1 MLSAERALER
11 ARIEDGLELDAD
23 VAAVAPAAN
32 RGHDL
37 LAARTTAVQPGA
49 HRMATA
55 HLPTTAKV
63 GLRTQGFT
71 ADRGQAALAFETDGS
86 ARPQGGLSDEPACPP
101 KALHAEISVSA
112 PHRRDNHR

>member
-1 MLSAERALER
+1 
-11 ARIEDGLELDAD
+11 
-23 VAAVAPAAN
+23 
-32 RGHDL
+32 
-37 LAARTTAVQPGA
+37 
-49 HRMATA
+49 MATA